1 MSQNEFEKIKRYESL
16 QDEYKNLL
24 SEYEELKTSNPYNL
38 QLTNKIVE
46 LTAKQKEIETSLSE
60 LKEI

>member
-46 LTAKQKEIETSLSE
+46 LTADRKSVV
-60 LKEI
+60 